1 MAKEH
6 EKEHDKYKYTLRA
19 WQALDKTPFLKKLIV
34 QASDMTGQDQ
44 WQPFPIGLNYSF
56 ATNLLL
62 LGDKR
67 LINQS
72 LTKEKLLLCALN
84 VHTDSQRRRHQ
95 AVNRARI
102 VATLKSNVFLQAH
115 DYFRV
120 LPHYKFVVSPEG
132 NGIDCHRH
140 YETLLTGGI
149 PIVEHNPLIEAKYK
163 GCPILYTTNYSEL
176 TQEYLMAK
184 YTEMLDQTF
193 DFACLFLPFYD
204 VATQHTI
211 KTCGNYWMKRLTKKH
226 WYL

>member
-1 MAKEH
+1 MDE
-6 EKEHDKYKYTLRA
+6 YKYTLRA

-44 WQPFPIGLNYSF
+44 WQPFPIGLNYSYAVNLKLTGLGF
-56 ATNLLL
+56 AT
-62 LGDKR
+62 
-67 LINQS
+67 Q
-72 LTKEKLLLCALN
+72 KEKLVLCALN
-84 VHTDSQRRRHQ
+84 VHTDSQRRQHQ
-95 AVNRARI
+95 AINRARI
-102 VATLKSNVFLQAH
+102 VATTLVGRTNVFLQAH

-163 GCPILYTTNYSEL
+163 GCPILYTTDYREI
-176 TQEYLMAK
+176 TEAYLMAK

-211 KTCGNYWMKRLTKKH
+211 KTCGNYWMKRLTNKH